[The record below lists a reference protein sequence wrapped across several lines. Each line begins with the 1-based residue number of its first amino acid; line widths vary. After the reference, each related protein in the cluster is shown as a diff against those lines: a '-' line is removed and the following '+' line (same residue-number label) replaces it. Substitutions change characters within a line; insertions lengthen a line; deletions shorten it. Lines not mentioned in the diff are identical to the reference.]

1 MNSGRK
7 KKREWQKRHNRKQ
20 YEKPGRI
27 RDPAFC
33 NKQKGEYMKTAIVT
47 DSNSGI
53 FEKEGIKLGVSV
65 LPMPVIIEGRTYYEG
80 RNLDHETFYRY
91 LTEHK
96 QVSSSQ
102 PALEDVK
109 KMWDRLFQDGYD
121 EILHIPMSSGLSGAF
136 QSANMLAGE
145 YDGKVQVVD
154 NHRISVTQ
162 RHSVLDAVSLRERG
176 CTAKEMK
183 ELLEQNAYES
193 IVFIGVETLEY
204 LKKGG
209 RVTPAG
215 AAMGEILNIKPLL
228 VIKGE
233 KLDAFAKV
241 RGSKRCKKR
250 ELQEM
255 KKIADEYH
263 RQGKRIRVGVAGSF
277 ADKDAEQEWKD
288 MAFEMFEG
296 EDAGYDPLSFSVSC
310 HVGPGAFGMGISA
323 AL

>member
-1 MNSGRK
+1 
-7 KKREWQKRHNRKQ
+7 
-20 YEKPGRI
+20 
-27 RDPAFC
+27 
-33 NKQKGEYMKTAIVT
+33 MKTAIVT

-53 FEKEGIKLGVSV
+53 FAKEGAKLRVSV
-65 LPMPVIIEGRTYYEG
+65 LPMPVIIEGKTYYEG
-80 RNLDHETFYRY
+80 QDLSHDTFYRY
-91 LTEHK
+91 LLEHR

-102 PALEDVK
+102 PSLEDVRK
-109 KMWDRLFQDGYD
+109 IWDQLFRNGYD
-121 EILHIPMSSGLSGAF
+121 EILHIPMSSGLSGSF
-136 QSANMLAGE
+136 QSANMLAEE

-162 RHSVLDAVSLRERG
+162 RHSVLDAISLRERG

-183 ELLEQNAYES
+183 EILEQNAYDS

-209 RVTPAG
+209 RVTSAG

-263 RQGKRIRVGVAGSF
+263 RQGKKIRVGVAGSF
-277 ADKDAEQEWKD
+277 ADKEAEQEWKD
-288 MAFEMFEG
+288 MAFETFEG
-296 EDAGYDPLSFSVSC
+296 EDVNYDPLSFSISC
-310 HVGPGAFGMGISA
+310 HVGPGAFGMGISTV
-323 AL
+323 L